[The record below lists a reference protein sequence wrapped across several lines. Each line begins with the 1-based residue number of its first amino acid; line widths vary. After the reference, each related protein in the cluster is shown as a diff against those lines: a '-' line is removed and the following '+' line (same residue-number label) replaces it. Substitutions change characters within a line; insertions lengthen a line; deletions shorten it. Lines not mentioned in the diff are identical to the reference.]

1 MFWSQSVVLS
11 DPPQLSLKY
20 KLSNTDPSPSTFA
33 TTLQLPTS
41 NTPLTSDPTMPLVPK
56 AAYLMWTMTVS
67 TMLTRWWGPWRK
79 HQRQT
84 SHHPCPH
91 VRDKWR
97 KTRDLILYPSLRG
110 FIRFDWS
117 FWLFLV
123 FLVNELNLWVIERVL
138 FLVNPP
144 QIPFLF
150 ILLLSTHPPIYKY
163 VHIYIFTLTTHAT
176 NGMRA
181 DTALRCRF
189 ATSCDSTR
197 FPCIQLILIKVQVI
211 TIIYITT
218 SFP

>member
-1 MFWSQSVVLS
+1 MAQSFLLHKIHEIDTTFAGNGGKRNDGMAETKCVGFIESIPLIETLWRAFTNHPYGRCKLVGSGLKVIQNNTQDPDLIKGAVLLTYCFPIRCSKYFMFWSQSVVLS

-110 FIRFDWS
+110 FIRLKW
-117 FWLFLV
+117 
-123 FLVNELNLWVIERVL
+123 
-138 FLVNPP
+138 
-144 QIPFLF
+144 
-150 ILLLSTHPPIYKY
+150 
-163 VHIYIFTLTTHAT
+163 
-176 NGMRA
+176 
-181 DTALRCRF
+181 RF
-189 ATSCDSTR
+189 
-197 FPCIQLILIKVQVI
+197 
-211 TIIYITT
+211 
-218 SFP
+218 